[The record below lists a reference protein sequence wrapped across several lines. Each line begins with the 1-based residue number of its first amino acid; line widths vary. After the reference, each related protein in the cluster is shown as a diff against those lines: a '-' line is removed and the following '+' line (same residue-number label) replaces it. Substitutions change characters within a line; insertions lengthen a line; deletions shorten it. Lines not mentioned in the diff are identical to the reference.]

1 VTPGL
6 TIPEDVDAVAREIV
20 DSAFRVHQTL
30 GPGLLESTY
39 EACLRHELTKR
50 GRSARAQVPISI
62 VYDGVRLEVGFRMDL
77 LVDECVVVELKA
89 IDRLAPVVEAQ
100 MLTYLRLSRM
110 RLGLL
115 VNFNVVRIKDGIR
128 RFAL

>member
-1 VTPGL
+1 MTLGL

-62 VYDGVRLEVGFRMDL
+62 VYDGVRLEVGFRMDR